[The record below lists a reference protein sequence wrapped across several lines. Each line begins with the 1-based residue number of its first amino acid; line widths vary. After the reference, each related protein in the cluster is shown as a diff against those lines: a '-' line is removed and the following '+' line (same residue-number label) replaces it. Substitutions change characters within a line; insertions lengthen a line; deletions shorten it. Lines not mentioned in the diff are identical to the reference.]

1 MQKKTSSVIKT
12 VGFGMLAG
20 GATAAMG
27 SLMMSSSSHKY
38 RKMINKAAKNAGNF
52 IDSIS
57 NTLGM

>member
-1 MQKKTSSVIKT
+1 MQKKTTAVMKT

-20 GATAAMG
+20 GATAAIGSMMMG
-27 SLMMSSSSHKY
+27 SSSKKY
-38 RKMINKAAKNAGNF
+38 RKMMNKAAKNAGNI

>member
-1 MQKKTSSVIKT
+1 MQKKTSAVVKS

-20 GATAAMG
+20 GAVAAMG
-27 SLMMSSSSHKY
+27 SLMMGTSSHKY
-38 RKMINKAAKNAGNF
+38 RKMMNKAAKNAGNF

>member
-1 MQKKTSSVIKT
+1 MQKKATAVVKT

-20 GATAAMG
+20 GAAAAMG
-27 SLMMSSSSHKY
+27 SIFMSSSSHKY
-38 RKMINKAAKNAGNF
+38 RKIMNKAAKNAGNI

>member
-27 SLMMSSSSHKY
+27 SFIMGSSSHKY
-38 RKMINKAAKNAGNF
+38 RKMMNKAAKTAGNF
-52 IDSIS
+52 IDSVS

>member
-27 SLMMSSSSHKY
+27 SIMMGSSSHKY

>member
-27 SLMMSSSSHKY
+27 SLIMGTSNHKY
-38 RKMINKAAKNAGNF
+38 RKMMNKAAKTAGNV

-57 NTLGM
+57 NTFGM